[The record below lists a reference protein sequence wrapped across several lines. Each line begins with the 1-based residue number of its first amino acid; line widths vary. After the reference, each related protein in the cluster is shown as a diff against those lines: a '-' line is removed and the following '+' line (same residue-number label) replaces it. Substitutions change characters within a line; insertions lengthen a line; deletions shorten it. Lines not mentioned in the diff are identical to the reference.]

1 MKRNSVYKP
10 LLFFL
15 ALLFTVQLACNLP
28 TQTFN
33 PGGLLTVADPVADM
47 LSRTGPV
54 EWSTWIEQLSGR
66 QPVVING
73 EAAVITT
80 RYNYA
85 MFTGQPN
92 ARAFEYV
99 LEQVRQWVPEDQIEI
114 DEYPY
119 ADAEHTYTWKN
130 LIVTLPGSSL
140 PNEVIVLSAHLD
152 SIVVREGNALE
163 AAPGADDNATG
174 VATLLE
180 AARLFSGYQFERT
193 IKIIFFTGEESNL
206 AGSRAY
212 VQDHPTDSIVGVLN
226 LDMFGFDS
234 NGDRCFEIHVGTL
247 SSSDVVGQAL
257 THAIKDHGLALR
269 YDYLTTQATDR
280 SDHTAFWE
288 KGVPAV
294 TVIQNFFD
302 NGLPEGCQ
310 GVDGTPWYHRPGDT
324 IDKISIPFAFD
335 VAQASLIAVANLA
348 VPTGRV
354 KRW

>member
-73 EAAVITT
+73 EAAVISS

-85 MFTGQPN
+85 MFTGQAN

-99 LEQVRQWVPEDQIEI
+99 LGQVRQWVPEDQIEI

-180 AARLFSGYQFERT
+180 GGAPVQRLSVRAHHQDHLLLRRREQSRGQPR
-193 IKIIFFTGEESNL
+193 L
-206 AGSRAY
+206 CAGSSDR
-212 VQDHPTDSIVGVLN
+212 
-226 LDMFGFDS
+226 LDC
-234 NGDRCFEIHVGTL
+234 RCAQSGHVWFRF
-247 SSSDVVGQAL
+247 Q
-257 THAIKDHGLALR
+257 R
-269 YDYLTTQATDR
+269 R
-280 SDHTAFWE
+280 SLF
-288 KGVPAV
+288 
-294 TVIQNFFD
+294 
-302 NGLPEGCQ
+302 
-310 GVDGTPWYHRPGDT
+310 
-324 IDKISIPFAFD
+324 
-335 VAQASLIAVANLA
+335 
-348 VPTGRV
+348 
-354 KRW
+354 